1 MTSYFII
8 RLGADSES
16 EIRRIDALSAYSSNP
31 FVIDVKCKQVPK
43 GVAQG
48 DVAIIWLGTNNNKG
62 GKTPWV
68 QGIRALGRIE
78 KVRGEGGYGA
88 TKAVRITIG
97 IVLPKSV
104 TKMDIVTKQSVRYPE
119 IAALPVLGVNNY
131 SSQVVQR
138 IEPSEPGQSLPALFG
153 ALEGIVPGIKPATLA
168 VYADLKYLFEEG
180 GHPTIPRGRVPSDGD
195 SDLLESTKP
204 SEARRGSGGH
214 DEDCDDD
221 GLELDEGRDPS
232 TNIEVPFD
240 PTKIDIIAKPLTI
253 SSLEGRLDNNELD
266 LTPDFQRQ
274 ANVWD
279 VKRKARLIESILLK
293 IPLPSFYFSEDSD
306 GGYAV
311 VDGLQRLCAVFHF
324 KNTALLNS
332 STGAKLSPLRL
343 KGLQY
348 LKELE
353 GKNYADLDRKFQ
365 RRIAELEITANIIR
379 ANTPSAVKF
388 NVFARLNQ
396 GGMPLNAQEIRN
408 AIFPGEWRNH
418 LRQLAESE
426 KFITAT
432 NGKVRTSRQQDME
445 LVLRFIA
452 LWQLSE
458 PYCRPSNQTLDEFLN
473 TTVEQ
478 TLSGWSTGKWKQAGE
493 AFYDAIDATC
503 LVRGRHAF
511 RKSAGSD
518 TRKPINRGLFE
529 AELIVFG
536 TLDMETLSLVIA
548 KRLRV
553 EKLFLTALVENKEMI
568 QALLYGTGSAE
579 SSNAR
584 IAALTSIVK
593 EAIHA

>member
-8 RLGADSES
+8 RLGFDSES
-16 EIRRIDALSAYSSNP
+16 EIKKINALETYSSDP
-31 FVIDVKCKQVPK
+31 FLIDVKCKQVPK
-43 GVAQG
+43 GVAYG
-48 DVAIIWLGTNNNKG
+48 DVAFIWLGTNNNKG

-78 KVRGEGGYGA
+78 AVSGEGGYGA
-88 TKAVRITIG
+88 SKTVRISIG

-119 IAALPVLGVNNY
+119 IAAMPVLGVNNY
-131 SSQVVQR
+131 SGQVVQR
-138 IEPSEPGQSLPALFG
+138 IEPSEPGQNLSALFG
-153 ALEGIVPGIKPATLA
+153 ALEGIVPGLKSRALLA
-168 VYADLKYLFEEG
+168 YADLQHLLDEG
-180 GHPTIPRGRVPSDGD
+180 KSPAMSGRVLLETDD
-195 SDLLESTKP
+195 SDLLEAAKP
-204 SEARRGSGGH
+204 SEARRGSNEE
-214 DEDCDDD
+214 DEDGMEPDDD
-221 GLELDEGRDPS
+221 RDS
-232 TNIEVPFD
+232 EIEVPFD
-240 PTKIDIIAKPLTI
+240 PTKIDIIAKPMTI
-253 SSLEGRLDNNELD
+253 SSLEGRLDNDELD

-293 IPLPSFYFSEDSD
+293 IPLPSFYFSEDMD

-324 KNTALLNS
+324 KNASLLNS
-332 STGAKLSPLRL
+332 ATGASLAPLKL

-353 GKNYADLDRKFQ
+353 GRTYADLDRKFQ
-365 RRIAELEITANIIR
+365 RRISELEITANIIR

-408 AIFPGEWRNH
+408 AIFPGEWRNE
-418 LRQLAESE
+418 LRRLAESE
-426 KFITAT
+426 KFIKAT
-432 NGKVRTSRQQDME
+432 DGKVRTSRQQDME

-452 LWQLSE
+452 LWQLGE
-458 PYCRPSNQTLDEFLN
+458 PYHRPSNQTLDEFLN

-478 TLSGWSTGKWKQAGE
+478 TLSRWSADKWKQAGE
-493 AFYDAIDATC
+493 AFHHAIDATRQ
-503 LVRGRHAF
+503 VRGKHAF
-511 RKSAGSD
+511 RKSTG
-518 TRKPINRGLFE
+518 TQQRKPVNRGLFE

-536 TLDMETLSLVIA
+536 ALGFETLAVAAAQRLKLEELLV
-548 KRLRV
+548 
-553 EKLFLTALVENKEMI
+553 TALAENKELI
-568 QALLYGTGSAE
+568 QSLLYGTGSAE

-584 IAALTSIVK
+584 IVALNSLIEQVV
-593 EAIHA
+593 HA